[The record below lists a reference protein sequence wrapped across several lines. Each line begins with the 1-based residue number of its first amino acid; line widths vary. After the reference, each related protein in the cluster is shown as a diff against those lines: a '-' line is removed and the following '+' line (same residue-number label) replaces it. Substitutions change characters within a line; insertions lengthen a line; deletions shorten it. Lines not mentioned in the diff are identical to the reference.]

1 MQETLPAINTET
13 LVQVVN
19 TAPETLAK
27 NTISHDNAYQ
37 YGKTLLERAEQS
49 GMNDALDGL
58 MAKYQEKLRVTY
70 KTMSDRRKPFT
81 QLVDEIK
88 KRFTSLENDISS
100 QNKSSVYVLI
110 QNRRNEYASKKIE
123 ERKRAEAAA
132 RTELMKKEEL
142 IRIKKDVETAVN
154 NFFYNALTKAS
165 TALNTAFEGLTLV
178 NIDEGE
184 KVINGCLSNQLDQ
197 KEYEK
202 FNPSISHTL
211 LTQGDIDKE
220 IADFKTPIR
229 YKDYNSKYSNH
240 VSQLK
245 IELIGKLASKKSEL
259 QEIATIEK
267 TNKAEADR
275 LKQEAEARKKAEEQR
290 IRLQEAES
298 RKKAE
303 EEANAKA
310 SAAKVDAAIT
320 VQTDLFSEAP
330 KVKSGC
336 EIIIK
341 NPVAYALLFNFWFEK
356 EGRNLPVD
364 KIEKMTIGRI
374 KKYCEEYSLKN
385 EEKIQSDLLE
395 YKETYKAK

>member
-165 TALNTAFEGLTLV
+165 TALNTAFEGLTLA

-184 KVINGCLSNQLDQ
+184 KVVNDCLSNQLDQ
-197 KEYEK
+197 KEYAK

-229 YKDYNSKYSNH
+229 YKDYNSKYFNH

-245 IELIGKLASKKSEL
+245 IELIGKLASKKAEL

-275 LKQEAEARKKAEEQR
+275 LKQEAEARKNAEEQR

-310 SAAKVDAAIT
+310 SAAQVDAAIT